1 MEIPHVLPVLL
12 FGSDEKLPAPPGL
25 LSAVLHAHSGVRYLI
40 LIGLI
45 AAVFL
50 AFNAMRKDQAWDG
63 SPKRL
68 GRLTM
73 ILADIQL
80 LMGIFLWVYFIY
92 LNTGLKMKR
101 LKDMLGMQ
109 EVRFMAVEHAV
120 MMFIA
125 IVLIHIGYIRAKK
138 APSVRQAN
146 KSQFLFYLIA
156 LIMILVAIPWPFY
169 GHMGRG
175 WF

>member
-1 MEIPHVLPVLL
+1 MEIPHVMPVLL
-12 FGSDEKLPAPPGL
+12 FGSDEKLPAPYGL
-25 LSAVLHAHSGVRYLI
+25 ISAVLHAHSGVRYLI
-40 LIGLI
+40 LICLV
-45 AAVFL
+45 AAVFM
-50 AFNAMRKDQAWDG
+50 AYSAMRKGG
-63 SPKRL
+63 SWEGGPKRF

-80 LMGIFLWVYFIY
+80 LMGIFLWAYYIY
-92 LNTGLKMKR
+92 LNTGLKMRR

-125 IVLIHIGYIRAKK
+125 IILIHVGYLRAKK
-138 APSVRQAN
+138 SASVEKAN
-146 KSQFLFYLIA
+146 RSQFLFYLIA
-156 LIMILVAIPWPFY
+156 LIIILIAIPWPFY